1 MMGRMTRQAIE
12 NAKNTRV
19 ESKHMTRVTP
29 QNIQEKETKINSPVV
44 QKASIFPNIFNSIG
58 NLFNNE
64 NNNYDSANEGL
75 QAIFDHKKRF
85 GINSPY
91 SVTNKKNGTYN
102 IYQNGDE
109 LVKSIPITLG
119 SNVGD
124 GMMPLDIKYL
134 GESPRTTGAGVYTL
148 RARKNSPYP
157 GNEPM
162 FILRSDSIGPVAQA
176 FHSPANLTT
185 RREFFRNPNSTNRVS
200 YGCISGDCGVLSEL
214 YNNKLINDK
223 DTLYVLPE
231 IEGNKLIEKDGKLQM
246 VYGGNNPKTYKDSK
260 GKTRKFRYNNNK

>member
-1 MMGRMTRQAIE
+1 
-12 NAKNTRV
+12 
-19 ESKHMTRVTP
+19 
-29 QNIQEKETKINSPVV
+29 
-44 QKASIFPNIFNSIG
+44 
-58 NLFNNE
+58 
-64 NNNYDSANEGL
+64 L

-91 SVTNKKNGTYN
+91 SVTDKKNGTYN

-162 FILRSDSIGPVAQA
+162 FILRSDSIGPVA
-176 FHSPANLTT
+176 
-185 RREFFRNPNSTNRVS
+185 
-200 YGCISGDCGVLSEL
+200 
-214 YNNKLINDK
+214 
-223 DTLYVLPE
+223 
-231 IEGNKLIEKDGKLQM
+231 
-246 VYGGNNPKTYKDSK
+246 
-260 GKTRKFRYNNNK
+260 

>member
-19 ESKHMTRVTP
+19 NSKHMIRVTP
-29 QNIQEKETKINSPVV
+29 QDIQKEETKINSPVI
-44 QKASIFPNIFNSIG
+44 QEASIFPNIFNNSK
-58 NLFNNE
+58 NNS
-64 NNNYDSANEGL
+64 YDSPNEGL

-91 SVTNKKNGTYN
+91 HVINKKNGTYN
-102 IYQNGDE
+102 LYQNGDE
-109 LVKSIPITLG
+109 LVVSFPVTLG
-119 SNVGD
+119 SNIGD

-148 RARKNSPYP
+148 SARKTSPYP

-162 FILRSDSIGPVAQA
+162 FVLRSDSIGSVAQA

-214 YNNKLINDK
+214 YNNKLINNK
-223 DTLYVLPE
+223 DSLYVLPE
-231 IEGNKLIEKDGKLQM
+231 IEGNKLIEKEGKLQM

-260 GKTRKFRYNNNK
+260 GTTRKFRYNNNK